1 MQNTKTVT
9 INGRSYDAVTGM
21 LMEDTGIVRVT
32 TPILTAPT
40 TASRP
45 APVAIH
51 APTMQRSQ
59 TLRRRATQKPQKAE
73 NTSTPTPQSSVHR
86 RTLARPVHTGVQP
99 SHASPLHRV
108 KPAHFQ
114 PIQSVAPAKLQTSTA
129 SPKPAASRSMNDIA
143 PQPHPAAQKAH
154 VAQQKRVTP
163 AAHAPKPAQAIKN
176 EAIESALSTAV
187 RNEKQHKQPR
197 KRRLSRFA
205 SVGASALALLLL
217 GGYFTYINMPNLSV
231 RVAATQAGFDA
242 TYPEY
247 RPDGYRLN
255 GPIAAKDN
263 EVSMKFASTAG
274 TQDFTLKQ
282 EKSSWD
288 SLAVRDYVA
297 DISED
302 NAITTTVDGLTI
314 YIYGSN
320 AAWVNGG
327 VLYTM
332 NGDAPLSGEQIRRI
346 ATSM

>member
-21 LMEDTGIVRVT
+21 LMEDTGAKNT
-32 TPILTAPT
+32 TPTSTTPVSPSRQAP
-40 TASRP
+40 A
-45 APVAIH
+45 AIH

-59 TLRRRATQKPQKAE
+59 TLRRRATTKPQKVEIAPM
-73 NTSTPTPQSSVHR
+73 PTPQPTVRRSTLVRSVHTPVQSP
-86 RTLARPVHTGVQP
+86 RTA
-99 SHASPLHRV
+99 PLHRV
-108 KPAHFQ
+108 KPAHLQ
-114 PIQSVAPAKLQTSTA
+114 PVAPAKPQLSQATTT
-129 SPKPAASRSMNDIA
+129 KPSAPRSMDDIA
-143 PQPHPAAQKAH
+143 PQPHPAVQKAH
-154 VAQQKRVTP
+154 LAQQRH
-163 AAHAPKPAQAIKN
+163 AASATHAPKPAQTIKN

-274 TQDFTLKQ
+274 TQNFTLKQ
-282 EKSSWD
+282 EQSTWD

-297 DISED
+297 ELSDD

>member
-21 LMEDTGIVRVT
+21 LMEDTGVENT
-32 TPILTAPT
+32 TPMLSTPSSPSRQAP
-40 TASRP
+40 A
-45 APVAIH
+45 AIH

-59 TLRRRATQKPQKAE
+59 TLRRRATSKPQK
-73 NTSTPTPQSSVHR
+73 STTAPEPKPQPTVHR

-99 SHASPLHRV
+99 PHTTALRRA
-108 KPAHFQ
+108 KPAHLQ
-114 PIQSVAPAKLQTSTA
+114 PIQPVIPAKPQASQVAP
-129 SPKPAASRSMNDIA
+129 KPSAPRPMSDIA
-143 PQPHPAAQKAH
+143 PQPHPVAQKAH
-154 VAQQKRVTP
+154 LAQHTRATP
-163 AAHAPKPAQAIKN
+163 AAHAPKPAHDIKN

-247 RPDGYRLN
+247 RPDGYRLS

-274 TQDFTLKQ
+274 TQNFTLKQ

-288 SLAVRDYVA
+288 SLAVREYVA
-297 DISED
+297 NLSDD
-302 NAITTTVDGLTI
+302 NAITTAVDGLTI

>member
-1 MQNTKTVT
+1 M
-9 INGRSYDAVTGM
+9 I
-21 LMEDTGIVRVT
+21 
-32 TPILTAPT
+32 
-40 TASRP
+40 
-45 APVAIH
+45 
-51 APTMQRSQ
+51 
-59 TLRRRATQKPQKAE
+59 
-73 NTSTPTPQSSVHR
+73 
-86 RTLARPVHTGVQP
+86 
-99 SHASPLHRV
+99 
-108 KPAHFQ
+108 
-114 PIQSVAPAKLQTSTA
+114 
-129 SPKPAASRSMNDIA
+129 DIA
-143 PQPHPAAQKAH
+143 PQPHPVAQKAH
-154 VAQQKRVTP
+154 LAQHTRATP
-163 AAHAPKPAQAIKN
+163 AAHTPKPAHDIKN

-247 RPDGYRLN
+247 RPDGYRLS

-274 TQDFTLKQ
+274 TQNFTLKQ

-288 SLAVRDYVA
+288 SLAVREYVA
-297 DISED
+297 DLSDD
-302 NAITTTVDGLTI
+302 NAITTAVDGLTI

>member
-9 INGRSYDAVTGM
+9 INGRLYDAVTGM
-21 LMEDTGIVRVT
+21 LMEDTGMKNT
-32 TPILTAPT
+32 PAPILATPTAP
-40 TASRP
+40 SRP
-45 APVAIH
+45 VPATIH

-73 NTSTPTPQSSVHR
+73 VAPAPKPQPSVHR
-86 RTLARPVHTGVQP
+86 STLARPVHTGVQP
-99 SHASPLHRV
+99 SLTAPLHRV
-108 KPAHFQ
+108 KPAHLQ
-114 PIQSVAPAKLQTSTA
+114 PIQSATPAKPQTSSAT
-129 SPKPAASRSMNDIA
+129 PKLAAPRSMSDIA

-154 VAQQKRVTP
+154 FAQQKRVTP

-176 EAIESALSTAV
+176 EAIENALSTAI

-255 GPIAAKDN
+255 GPIAAKEN